1 MPSFSIQNFGC
12 RVNQAEA
19 FAWAEAFRDR
29 GLRLEDDPG
38 RSDLVL
44 VNACTLTGRADRD
57 VRRFVERVSRRNP
70 GAGLVVTGCLAEGTR
85 EELAGMPQVRLVLAN
100 REKHRL
106 TEEVMALA
114 GGPEAGAA
122 AGEAAPAAVPYR
134 SRGLL
139 KVQDGCD
146 HSCTFCIIPSMRG
159 RSTSVGPAEVLAG
172 VKALVGLGYREVVLA
187 GIHLSSYGE
196 DLDPKGSLLDLL
208 REVEEVPGL
217 GRVRLSSLDPRRT
230 DRALL
235 DHVAG
240 NPKVCQHF
248 HLSLQHDSARV
259 LREMG
264 RAAEAGAHEA
274 LLAGIKERSP
284 EAALGADIIVGFP
297 GETEDD
303 FARLEDFLRRSP
315 LTYVHVFSYSP
326 RPGTPAAA
334 RPQLP
339 SRVKRE
345 RAEALRWLSAEKNR
359 RFQRSFIG
367 RELEGV
373 AIRSRAGKK
382 MGAAIRPL
390 EETGERNVGSTGV
403 ATGRAST
410 VLTGNAI
417 AVSVPAGAAAPREMV
432 RVRIERVLPRGVEGS
447 VIGRQFGPGR
457 EFTGT

>member
-19 FAWAEAFRDR
+19 FAWAEAFRER

-44 VNACTLTGRADRD
+44 VNSCTLTGRADRD

-70 GAGLVVTGCLAEGTR
+70 GAGLVITGCLAEATR

-106 TEEVMALA
+106 TEEVMALVGDPDA
-114 GGPEAGAA
+114 VAA
-122 AGEAAPAAVPYR
+122 AGDAAEAAAPYR

-146 HSCTFCIIPSMRG
+146 HSCTFCIIPSVRG
-159 RSTSVGPAEVLAG
+159 RSSSASQAEILAR
-172 VKALVGLGYREVVLA
+172 VKALVGRGYREVVLA
-187 GIHLSSYGE
+187 GIHLSSYGQ
-196 DLDPKGSLLDLL
+196 DLEPKDSLLGLL
-208 REVEEVPGL
+208 HEVEKVPGL
-217 GRVRLSSLDPRRT
+217 GRLRLSSLDPRRT
-230 DRALL
+230 DRALV

-248 HLSLQHDSARV
+248 HLSLQHASARV

-264 RAAEAGAHEA
+264 RAADGDAHEA
-274 LLAGIKERSP
+274 LLAVLRERSP
-284 EAALGADIIVGFP
+284 EAAIGADIIVGFP
-297 GETEDD
+297 GETEED
-303 FARLEDFLRRSP
+303 FARLEDFVRRSP

-339 SRVKRE
+339 GRIKRW
-345 RAEALRWLSAEKNR
+345 RAAALRRLSGGKTR
-359 RFQRSFIG
+359 RFRESFVG
-367 RELEGV
+367 RELDGV
-373 AIRSRAGKK
+373 AIRSRG
-382 MGAAIRPL
+382 G
-390 EETGERNVGSTGV
+390 GERPSLMRSRVGEDGVDFHQPREEWDRRTGGSMGIPIEHTV
-403 ATGRAST
+403 T

-417 AVSVPAGAAAPREMV
+417 SISVPAGAAAPREMV
-432 RVRIERVLPRGVEGS
+432 RVRIERVLPHAVEGM
-447 VIGRQFGPGR
+447 VVR
-457 EFTGT
+457 